1 MEPEVMTETT
11 EANDR
16 FIAKR
21 LRLAG
26 ALIIAG
32 LAVEGVSLGWNH
44 PLSFMAF
51 IGFGGLLLVVGVLI
65 YLISLITPAKS

>member
-1 MEPEVMTETT
+1 MTETH
-11 EANDR
+11 ER
-16 FIAKR
+16 SIAKR

-32 LAVEGVSLGWNH
+32 LAVEGVSLWWNH

-51 IGFGGLLLVVGVLI
+51 IGFGGLLLVVGILI
-65 YLISLITPAKS
+65 YLIALVTPAKS